1 VTVVV
6 RTFRSAVSCSTIG
19 LFMALR
25 TRVWSAGKLVL
36 LCGALVATYVLFAA
50 ASMRIALRAREVTVP
65 DFTDRSANEATAL
78 AANLGLGMK
87 VDENR
92 RADPK
97 IGAGRVLAQE
107 PAAGSIARR
116 QRSVKI
122 WLSAGPRTATMPL
135 LVGETERTA
144 QLRLS
149 QDGLTLSEIS
159 EIRSQDFSS
168 DVIVAQTPPARSP
181 AGRVALLVNRGERG
195 ASYVMPDLIGVNGDR
210 AAGILRDRNFR
221 VAVVGSTPYPGVA
234 AGIVIRQSP
243 QAGFQIGPGE
253 PISLEVSR

>member
-1 VTVVV
+1 
-6 RTFRSAVSCSTIG
+6 
-19 LFMALR
+19 MALR

-36 LCGALVATYVLFAA
+36 LGGGLIATYVLFAA
-50 ASMRIALRAREVTVP
+50 ASMRVALRAREVQVP
-65 DFTDRSANEATAL
+65 DFTNRTANEATAL
-78 AANLGLGMK
+78 AANLGLGVK
-87 VDENR
+87 VDEIR
-92 RADPK
+92 RPDPK

-107 PAAGSIARR
+107 PSAGSTARR
-116 QRSVKI
+116 QRSVKL
-122 WLSAGPRTATMPL
+122 WLSAGQRSATMPL

-144 QLRLS
+144 QLRLA
-149 QDGLTLSEIS
+149 QDGLTVSDITEM
-159 EIRSQDFSS
+159 RSQDFSP
-168 DVIVAQTPPARSP
+168 DVIVAQTPAAKSP

-210 AAGILRDRNFR
+210 AADILRNRNFR
-221 VAVVGSTPYPGVA
+221 VAVVDSTPYPGVA